1 MLATLLK
8 HLGDK
13 HASLQRS
20 TKEVRSS
27 IRQVSDAQ
35 KRVQVDVK
43 TAILCIMKEL
53 NKRAKVLVSHAQKV
67 TDGRQEKLERQ
78 HWAMTKLQRHHE
90 HVLRFTSWA
99 LESENTAAL
108 LLSKKLIH
116 FQLQR
121 SLKMMVDPVEPPRDM
136 KFQWDPKAWT
146 KTAESF
152 GEPRRSRG

>member
-152 GEPRRSRG
+152 